1 MPIEILMPALS
12 PTMEHGNLA
21 KWLKKEGD
29 VVKIGDVIAEIETD
43 KATMELES
51 IEEGVLGKIF
61 VPSGSQEVKVKTLIA
76 LLFNKGEDANV
87 ISHYNSSTHEPAK
100 IELNSESTQGVI
112 KDIAANISNLEAN
125 EKKFASP
132 LARRIAQQ
140 ADIDISN
147 IIGSGPNGRVI
158 KCDVENIIENKKFT
172 PIINLHNTT
181 PEVISKKP
189 HSNMRKVIA
198 ARLSESK
205 QTVPHFYLT
214 KECNL
219 DKLMK
224 LRQEVNENIE
234 GKISINDF
242 IIKACA
248 IALKKIP
255 QVNASWGSD
264 AMVIY
269 NNVDISVAVSI
280 DDGLVTPIIRDADK
294 KSVTEISKQM
304 KQLAEKAR
312 SGKLIPEDY
321 QGGGFTISNMGMYGI
336 KSFSAIINPPQSC
349 ILAIGSSE
357 KRAIVDDKD
366 NIKIANIVS
375 VTLSCDHRVVD
386 GTLAAKWV
394 KEFADNIENPIQL
407 LL

>member
-51 IEEGVLGKIF
+51 IEDGVLGKIF

-76 LLFNKGEDANV
+76 LLLSKGEDANM
-87 ISHYNSSTHEPAK
+87 IANYNSSVNEPVK
-100 IELNSESTQGVI
+100 IELNSQIKQEVI
-112 KDIAANISNLEAN
+112 NDIAVNISKEESN

-140 ADIDISN
+140 ADIDISS

-158 KCDVENIIENKKFT
+158 KFDVENILENKKFIPT
-172 PIINLHNTT
+172 INLQNT
-181 PEVISKKP
+181 PREANSKKP

-255 QVNASWGSD
+255 EVNASWASD
-264 AMVIY
+264 AMIIY

-280 DDGLVTPIIRDADK
+280 DDGLVTPIIKDADK

-312 SGKLIPEDY
+312 SGKLVPEDY

-357 KRAIVDDKD
+357 KRAIIDDND

-375 VTLSCDHRVVD
+375 ITLSCDHRVVD
-386 GTLAAKWV
+386 GTLAAKWI
-394 KEFADNIENPIQL
+394 KEFADNIENPIRL
-407 LL
+407 LV